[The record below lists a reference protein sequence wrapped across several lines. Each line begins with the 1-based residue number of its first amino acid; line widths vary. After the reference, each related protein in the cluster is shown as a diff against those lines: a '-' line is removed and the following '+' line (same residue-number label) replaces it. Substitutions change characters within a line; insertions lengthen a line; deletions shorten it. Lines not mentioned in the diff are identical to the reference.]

1 MAAIVV
7 GGDPAI
13 AGTMRFTKEQLDY
26 IGAPLDQHVH
36 LKACPGSGKTEVVAA
51 MVSKAIREWPGFP
64 SGIAV
69 LTFANSAT
77 EELRGRVHK
86 YLGEPIGLPHSIS
99 TFDSFVLTRLVANI
113 ASELT
118 GYKGKDG
125 DFRIRILEKTA
136 NIYRTH
142 NSICDRKISAC
153 RYNYDLE
160 KARFVFSTGERGLD
174 NQLNSTVIDKDTHE
188 DLVGTKRRLWRGGFA
203 TYGDIDMLA
212 LMALRE
218 PKFKAYFSRV
228 ARRFPVV
235 IVDECQD
242 LSAEQLRIVEKLS
255 GFGVTFHFVGDLN
268 QSIYGFR
275 KSNPENV
282 SALMEKLKFQPYELS
297 ANWRSGQAIVDLCTI
312 ILGTGRVTGN
322 PDIASVQPKIL
333 EYERCPSELLPT
345 IRAITQAYTKVVL
358 VARGHA
364 TLQRLRN
371 GETFEGVELLAVA
384 CIGAGAGAGSLK
396 DIKEGLRTFAK
407 WLAGKLQLQVTKAGP
422 YCPIAMESKLAWR
435 KFIHESLKFMV
446 ANGAGNPDQTWSA
459 WVRTAKLAL
468 RELPDQA
475 FIPVE
480 IREDLEVLRGLNL
493 VARRGQGD
501 KRVSVRLVSQEI
513 RTGQTDTL
521 RYETIH
527 GVKGETHDVTV
538 VFSSLQ
544 PGTHL
549 SHWQDWLRDRES
561 EAARFAYVASSRPQH
576 MLIWAVKKLKAED
589 RPVLARLGFEL
600 P

>member
-1 MAAIVV
+1 
-7 GGDPAI
+7 
-13 AGTMRFTKEQLDY
+13 MRFTQEQLDY
-26 IGAPLDQHVH
+26 IGAPLDQHVY

-51 MVSKAIREWPGFP
+51 MVSKTVREWSRPP

-69 LTFANSAT
+69 LTFSNSAT
-77 EELRGRVHK
+77 DELRGRVHK
-86 YLGEPIGLPHSIS
+86 YLGEPIGLPHCIS

-113 ASELT
+113 ASEIT
-118 GYKGKDG
+118 DYQGKDG
-125 DFRIRILEKTA
+125 DFRIRVLERTA

-160 KARFVFSTGERGLD
+160 TARFVFSTGERGLD
-174 NQLNSTVIDKDTHE
+174 NRLNSAVIDKDTQK
-188 DLVGTKRRLWRGGFA
+188 DLVDTKKRLWRGGFA
-203 TYGDIDMLA
+203 TYGDIDILA

-218 PKFKAYFSRV
+218 PKFEAYFSRI

-242 LSAEQLRIVEKLS
+242 LSLEQLRIVEKLS

-275 KSNPENV
+275 KSNPKNV
-282 SALMEKLKFQPYELS
+282 SVLMEKLKFQPYELS
-297 ANWRSGQAIVDLCTI
+297 ANWRSGQAIVDLCTN
-312 ILGTGRVTGN
+312 ILGTERVTGN

-333 EYERCPSELLPT
+333 EYEHCPSELLPK
-345 IRAITQAYTKVVL
+345 IRAITQAYPKVV
-358 VARGHA
+358 VARGHT

-384 CIGAGAGAGSLK
+384 CIGAGEGSLK
-396 DIKEGLRTFAK
+396 GIKESIRTFAK
-407 WLAGKLQLQVTKAGP
+407 WLADKLHLQVTKAGP
-422 YCPIAMESKLAWR
+422 YCPVAMESKLAWR
-435 KFIHESLKFMV
+435 RFIHESLKFMV

-468 RELPDQA
+468 RQIPDQVL
-475 FIPVE
+475 IPTE
-480 IREDLEVLRGLNL
+480 IRTDLEALRGLNL
-493 VARRGQGD
+493 VARRGQG
-501 KRVSVRLVSQEI
+501 KKPVSVRLVSQEI
-513 RTGQTDTL
+513 QDGQPDTL

-527 GVKGETHDVTV
+527 QVKGETHDVTIV
-538 VFSSLQ
+538 VSSLQ
-544 PGTHL
+544 PGIHL
-549 SHWQDWLRDRES
+549 SHWQDWLRDRRS

-576 MLIWAVKKLKAED
+576 MLIWAVKKLKPEE
-589 RPVLARLGFEL
+589 RPVLAQLGFEL

>member
-1 MAAIVV
+1 
-7 GGDPAI
+7 
-13 AGTMRFTKEQLDY
+13 MRFTQEQLDY
-26 IGAPLDQHVH
+26 IGAPLDQHVY

-51 MVSKAIREWPGFP
+51 MVSKTVREWSRPP

-69 LTFANSAT
+69 LTFSNSAT
-77 EELRGRVHK
+77 DELRGRVHK
-86 YLGEPIGLPHSIS
+86 YLGEPIGLPHCIS

-113 ASELT
+113 ASEIT
-118 GYKGKDG
+118 DYQGKDG
-125 DFRIRILEKTA
+125 DFRIRVLERTA

-160 KARFVFSTGERGLD
+160 TARFVFSTGERGLD
-174 NQLNSTVIDKDTHE
+174 NRLNSAVIDKDTQK
-188 DLVGTKRRLWRGGFA
+188 DLVDTKKRLWRGGFA
-203 TYGDIDMLA
+203 TYGDIDILA

-218 PKFKAYFSRV
+218 PKFEAYFSRI

-242 LSAEQLRIVEKLS
+242 LSLEQLRIVEKLS

-275 KSNPENV
+275 KSNPKNV
-282 SALMEKLKFQPYELS
+282 SVLMEKLKFQPYELS
-297 ANWRSGQAIVDLCTI
+297 ANWRSGQAIVDLCTN
-312 ILGTGRVTGN
+312 ILGTERVTGN

-333 EYERCPSELLPT
+333 EYEHCPSELLPK
-345 IRAITQAYTKVVL
+345 IRAITQAYPKVV
-358 VARGHA
+358 VARGHT

-384 CIGAGAGAGSLK
+384 CIGAGEGSLK
-396 DIKEGLRTFAK
+396 GIKESIRTFAK
-407 WLAGKLQLQVTKAGP
+407 WLADKLHLQVTKAGP
-422 YCPIAMESKLAWR
+422 YCPVAMESKLAWR
-435 KFIHESLKFMV
+435 RFIHESLKFMV

-459 WVRTAKLAL
+459 RVRTAKLAL
-468 RELPDQA
+468 RQIPDQVL
-475 FIPVE
+475 IPTE
-480 IREDLEVLRGLNL
+480 IRTDLEALRGLNL
-493 VARRGQGD
+493 VARRGQG
-501 KRVSVRLVSQEI
+501 KKPVSVRLVSQEI
-513 RTGQTDTL
+513 QDGQPDTL

-527 GVKGETHDVTV
+527 QVKGETHDVTIV
-538 VFSSLQ
+538 VSSLQ
-544 PGTHL
+544 PGIHL
-549 SHWQDWLRDRES
+549 SHWQDWLRDRRS

-576 MLIWAVKKLKAED
+576 MLIWAVKKLKPEE
-589 RPVLARLGFEL
+589 RPVLAQLGFEL

>member
-1 MAAIVV
+1 
-7 GGDPAI
+7 
-13 AGTMRFTKEQLDY
+13 MRLTQEQLDY
-26 IGAPLDQHVH
+26 IGAPLDQHVY

-51 MVSKAIREWPGFP
+51 MVSKTVREWSRPP

-69 LTFANSAT
+69 LTFSNSAT
-77 EELRGRVHK
+77 DELRGRVHK
-86 YLGEPIGLPHSIS
+86 YLGEPIGLPHCIS

-113 ASELT
+113 ASEIT
-118 GYKGKDG
+118 DYQGKDG
-125 DFRIRILEKTA
+125 DFRIRVLERTA

-142 NSICDRKISAC
+142 NSICDRNISAC

-160 KARFVFSTGERGLD
+160 TARFVFSTGERGLD
-174 NQLNSTVIDKDTHE
+174 NRLNSAVIDKDTQK
-188 DLVGTKRRLWRGGFA
+188 DLVDTKKRLWRGGFA
-203 TYGDIDMLA
+203 TYGDIDILA

-218 PKFKAYFSRV
+218 PKFEAYFSRI

-242 LSAEQLRIVEKLS
+242 LSLEQLRIVEKLS

-275 KSNPENV
+275 KSNPKNV
-282 SALMEKLKFQPYELS
+282 SVLMEKLKFQPYELS
-297 ANWRSGQAIVDLCTI
+297 ANWRSGQAIVDLCTN
-312 ILGTGRVTGN
+312 ILGTERVTGN

-333 EYERCPSELLPT
+333 EYEHCPSELLPK
-345 IRAITQAYTKVVL
+345 IRAITQAYPKVVV
-358 VARGHA
+358 VARGHT

-384 CIGAGAGAGSLK
+384 CIGAGEGSLK
-396 DIKEGLRTFAK
+396 GIKESIRTFAK
-407 WLAGKLQLQVTKAGP
+407 WLADRLHLQVTKAGP
-422 YCPIAMESKLAWR
+422 YCPVAMESKLAWR
-435 KFIHESLKFMV
+435 RFIHESLKFMV

-468 RELPDQA
+468 RQIPDQVL
-475 FIPVE
+475 IPTE
-480 IREDLEVLRGLNL
+480 IRTDLEALRGLNL
-493 VARRGQGD
+493 VARRGQGE
-501 KRVSVRLVSQEI
+501 KPVSVRLVSQEI
-513 RTGQTDTL
+513 QDGQPDTL

-527 GVKGETHDVTV
+527 QVKGETHDVTIV
-538 VFSSLQ
+538 VSSLQ
-544 PGTHL
+544 PGIHL
-549 SHWQDWLRDRES
+549 SHWQDWLRDRRS

-576 MLIWAVKKLKAED
+576 MLIWAVKKLKPEE
-589 RPVLARLGFEL
+589 RPVLAQLGFEL